1 MTEVELAR
9 LKLKPMPCGELRKI
23 MQREDVAHFIMQI
36 GPDTPKK
43 GEYVLVDL
51 TGLQAPFNV
60 SFRDRLGDER
70 FVSTSTMA
78 TLVKTS
84 SEAIAEV
91 FSALPYSH

>member
-1 MTEVELAR
+1 MTQVELA
-9 LKLKPMPCGELRKI
+9 KLKVTPMPCGDLRRI
-23 MQREDVAHFIMQI
+23 LQRADVAHFIMQI
-36 GPDTPKK
+36 GPNTPER

-60 SFRDRLGDER
+60 SFRDQKGAER

-84 SEAIAEV
+84 SEAIEDV
-91 FSALPYSH
+91 FSALP